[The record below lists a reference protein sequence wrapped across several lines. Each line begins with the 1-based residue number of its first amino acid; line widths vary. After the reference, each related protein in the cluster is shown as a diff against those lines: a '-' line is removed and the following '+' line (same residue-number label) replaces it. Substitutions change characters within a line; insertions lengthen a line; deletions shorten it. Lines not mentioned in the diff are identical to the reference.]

1 MNYRRTVLL
10 IIVVAQCAVWTG
22 CASDNE
28 ITVTGEKGTSAE
40 AESAIQ
46 ELVIRHLIAEDE
58 PGRLVFVSFG
68 TSWNDD
74 IDPSPA
80 FLARLGDVGVTLK
93 PVSQCDKR
101 AYENPVLLVVRVA
114 TWTSETE
121 ARLSATRFRF
131 GAGGAEGF
139 TANVEWESGI
149 WKMTKRV
156 DRWST

>member
-1 MNYRRTVLL
+1 MGLL
-10 IIVVAQCAVWTG
+10 ILVIAQCGVWAG
-22 CASDNE
+22 CASDSA
-28 ITVTGEKGTSAE
+28 ITVAGEKGTSAQ
-40 AESAIQ
+40 AELAIQ
-46 ELVIRHLIAEDE
+46 ELVIRHLIADDE
-58 PGRLVFVSFG
+58 PGRLVFLSFG

-80 FLARLGDVGVTLK
+80 FLERLGDVDVTLK

-101 AYENPVLLVVRVA
+101 SYENPVLLIVRVA

-121 ARLSATRFRF
+121 ARLSETRFRF

-149 WKMTKRV
+149 WRITKRL
-156 DRWST
+156 DLWSS